1 MITSLRTA
9 LLLLIALAAPVAAQ
23 SPLPPMFDV
32 SQLARF
38 RPVEVGMF
46 SSYDRTG
53 LNDDGFS
60 GAHSF
65 LRKEGD
71 GLVIAELKGP
81 GALTRIWT
89 PTPIDEPIEFY
100 IDGDARPR
108 IRMPFSALFSGK
120 QAPFTGE
127 LVGQGLGGY
136 YSYVPIEFARS
147 IKVVVRAPKLQF
159 YQINYALYAPGTRV
173 RSGAMTPPPSLRA
186 TPAGSKQ
193 TAEVMLRPGAA
204 VTLFESR
211 GAGRIT
217 SLKLGP
223 AKAFAGDARD
233 IEIRMTWDGTATPAV
248 QIPLTELFAF
258 SFGQPAARSALVG
271 TADDMGYFNLPMPYA
286 SGAKVEL
293 VSRRAS
299 GPPLQ
304 LRSEITVSPRGRA
317 ADEGSLHARWDRER
331 TVVKG
336 KPFEMLDVRGR
347 GHVVGFA
354 LQVQGA
360 KPGDTGFFE
369 GDDVVTI
376 DNKLAI
382 HGTGTE
388 DIFNGGW
395 YGLPG
400 RWNDRRSL
408 PLSGALD
415 YSRQLARTGGY
426 RFLLSDAYSFRRS
439 LKLTIE
445 HGPERNEAEGD
456 YAGTV
461 FYYLDRAAGDPQPLL
476 SAAERQVTHATAFR
490 IGTNPFAGL
499 DTLID
504 ASLIPNGRETGS
516 GWASIIKF
524 KRAGGAD
531 KVVFDDTWGPP
542 MLSFRADV
550 PQKGRYAIFVDAMR
564 TPQSA
569 KLQLRD
575 SNFAPVGTPVDF
587 YTPTERRSGFT
598 KIGELALERGHNVVI
613 LTMPERNPASKGA
626 EVELID
632 IEGRLVQPRH

>member
-1 MITSLRTA
+1 MTKMLRS
-9 LLLLIALAAPVAAQ
+9 LLLLLLAVAAPVAAQ
-23 SPLPPMFDV
+23 SPLPPMFDAA
-32 SQLARF
+32 QLARF

-53 LNDDGFS
+53 NNDDGFS

-89 PTPIDEPIEFY
+89 PTPIDAPIEFY
-100 IDGDARPR
+100 IDGETRPR
-108 IRMPFSALFSGK
+108 IRLPFSALFSGK

-173 RSGAMTPPPSLRA
+173 QSGATSPPPALRA
-186 TPAGSKQ
+186 SPEGATV
-193 TAEVMLRPGAA
+193 TAEFELAAGAA

-211 GAGRIT
+211 APGRIS
-217 SLKLGP
+217 SLKVGP
-223 AKAFAGDARD
+223 ASAFAGDARD
-233 IEIRMTWDGTATPAV
+233 IDIRMTWDGAATPAV
-248 QIPLTELFAF
+248 EIPLTELFGF
-258 SFGQPAARSALVG
+258 SFGQPSARSALIGTVG
-271 TADDMGYFNLPMPYA
+271 DTGYFNLPMPFA
-286 SGAKVEL
+286 SGARVEL
-293 VSRRAS
+293 VSRRPG
-299 GPPLQ
+299 GPPLR
-304 LRSEITVSPRGRA
+304 LRSEVTASARAKA
-317 ADEGSLHARWDRER
+317 ADEGWLHARWNREA
-331 TVVKG
+331 TVTRG

-347 GHVVGFA
+347 GHVAGFA

-369 GDDVVTI
+369 GDDVVMI
-376 DNKLAI
+376 DGKLAI

-388 DIFNGGW
+388 DLFNGGW

-400 RWNDRRSL
+400 RWNDRASL
-408 PLSGALD
+408 PLSGSLD

-426 RFLLSDAYSFRRS
+426 RLLPSDAYSFRRS
-439 LKLTIE
+439 LNFTIE
-445 HGPERNEAEGD
+445 YGPERNEAEGD

-461 FYYLDRAAGDPQPLL
+461 FYYLDRPAGDPRPP
-476 SAAERQVTHATAFR
+476 ATTADRRVTHATAFR

-504 ASLIPNGRETGS
+504 ASLTPNGRETGS
-516 GWASIIKF
+516 GWASISTF
-524 KRAGGAD
+524 KRAAGAD
-531 KVVFDDTWGPP
+531 KIVFDDTWGPP
-542 MLSFRADV
+542 MLSFRAEV
-550 PQKGRYAIFVDAMR
+550 PQKGRYRIFVDAMR
-564 TPQSA
+564 TPQAA

-587 YTPTERRSGFT
+587 YAPTERRSGFVN
-598 KIGELALERGHNVVI
+598 IGELELQAGDNVII
-613 LTMPERNPASKGA
+613 LTMPGRNPASRGA

-632 IEGRLVQPRH
+632 IEGRLIQPRS